1 MVISLKNK
9 CGPRDYK
16 NFIVMPGRDLYGFAF
31 EVAEDRPGILAEISS
46 ILREH
51 DISML
56 YVHGTY
62 MEECS
67 PKIVT
72 TVDMTGKDVN
82 LEKLVSTFK
91 NIKGIGH
98 VEVIEPVAK
107 GFIFDKTSF
116 PLTVMGERVALLR
129 KSAFKELI
137 SGLVES
143 IGHQATSGLL
153 YQMGVRM
160 GRGLAKK
167 HKEIAKYLGIE
178 DPIEVLK
185 KVSSSL
191 FQSLGFGK
199 SEILGREG
207 DSIRVRKYNCIECEA
222 IAEIIEKGHGTIKKG
237 SLRCGLIRGMLDGV
251 VSEIMG
257 RSYTSTEEKCITLGD
272 EYCELVFRPS
282 KGGR

>member
-1 MVISLKNK
+1 MVINLKNK
-9 CGPRDYK
+9 CGPHDYK
-16 NFIVMPGRDLYGFAF
+16 NFIVMPGRDLCGFNF
-31 EVAEDRPGILAEISS
+31 EIAEDRPGILAEISS

-51 DISML
+51 DISIL
-56 YVHGTY
+56 YIYGTY
-62 MEECS
+62 MEEDS
-67 PKIVT
+67 SRIVT
-72 TVDMTGKDVN
+72 MVDMTGKDVD
-82 LEKLVSTFK
+82 LEELTSAFK
-91 NIKGIGH
+91 GIKGIGH
-98 VEVIEPVAK
+98 IEVIEPVTK

-116 PLTVMGERVALLR
+116 PLTVMGERVVFLR

-143 IGHQATSGLL
+143 MGHQATSGLL
-153 YQMGVRM
+153 YQIGVRM

-167 HKEIAKYLGIE
+167 HKEIAKDLGIE

-185 KVSSSL
+185 KISGSL

-199 SEILGREG
+199 AEVIDREG

-222 IAEIIEKGHGTIKKG
+222 IAEIIEEGHGTIKKG
-237 SLRCGLIRGMLDGV
+237 SLRCGLIRGIMDGV
-251 VSEIMG
+251 VSEVMG
-257 RSYTSTEEKCITLGD
+257 KGYASTEEKCTAIGD